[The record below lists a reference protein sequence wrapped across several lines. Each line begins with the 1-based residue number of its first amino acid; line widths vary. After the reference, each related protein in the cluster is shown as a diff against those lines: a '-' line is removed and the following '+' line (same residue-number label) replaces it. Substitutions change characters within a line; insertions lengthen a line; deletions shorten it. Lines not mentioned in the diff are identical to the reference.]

1 MAANEYRNRVSYR
14 TNGAAAYDIR
24 AYGNAAPEIQRP
36 GLPQERRQ
44 PVRRVRVKAKLAVS
58 PFGVVGILASACM
71 LVLVIFGYVQLYEA
85 KTQVSDLNDQLTA
98 LNAENQTLRSEYE
111 SKIDLSAIEKRATEL
126 GMIQAGAGQTVYLN
140 LSGSDRAEVLGEA
153 RANGLTSLFEAI
165 KSSVESLV
173 SYLS

>member
-1 MAANEYRNRVSYR
+1 MAANRNRNQISYR
-14 TNGAAAYDIR
+14 TNGAAAYDVR
-24 AYGNAAPEIQRP
+24 AYGNTAPEIQHP
-36 GLPQERRQ
+36 KLPQERRQ
-44 PVRRVRVKAKLAVS
+44 PARRVRVKAKLAVS
-58 PFGVVGILASACM
+58 PFGILGIMAAACM

-85 KTQVSDLNDQLTA
+85 TTEVSDLSAQLAT

-111 SKIDLSAIEKRATEL
+111 SKIDLSAIEKRASEL

-140 LSGSDRAEVLGEA
+140 LSGSDRAEVLQEEKG
-153 RANGLTSLFEAI
+153 NGIAALFEAI

>member
-1 MAANEYRNRVSYR
+1 MAANMNRSNYSYR
-14 TNGAAAYDIR
+14 TNGAAAYDVR

-36 GLPQERRQ
+36 RLPQERQQ
-44 PVRRVRVKAKLAVS
+44 PVRRVRVKAKLAIS
-58 PFGVVGILASACM
+58 PFGVFGIMAAACM

-85 KTQVSDLNDQLTA
+85 TTQVSDLNAQLAA
-98 LNAENQTLRSEYE
+98 LNEENQTLRTTYE

-126 GMIQAGAGQTVYLN
+126 GMIQASAGQTVYLN
-140 LSGSDRAEVLGEA
+140 LSGTDRAEVLQEEQE
-153 RANGLTSLFEAI
+153 NGLASVFGAI

>member
-1 MAANEYRNRVSYR
+1 MAANENRTNYTYR
-14 TNGAAAYDIR
+14 TNGAAAYDVR
-24 AYGNAAPEIQRP
+24 TYGNAAPEIQRRH
-36 GLPQERRQ
+36 LPQERQQ

-58 PFGVVGILASACM
+58 PFGVFGLMAAACM

-85 KTQVSDLNDQLTA
+85 TSQVSSLNSQLAT
-98 LNAENQTLRSEYE
+98 LTAENQSLRSEYE

-126 GMIQAGAGQTVYLN
+126 GMIQANAGQTIYLN
-140 LSGSDRAEVLGEA
+140 LSGADRAEVLREEET
-153 RANGLTSLFEAI
+153 NGLTSLFEAI